1 MADLG
6 YLELASSLEDAKRLG
21 ALGLTASIQPVH
33 AVVSGRG
40 LGSLVTIAASVLS
53 PTVSLR
59 MRVLSLLLGLVVRH
73 CRGLPQIICT
83 LRQREAR
90 RGILGIARLLTDRQ
104 FRLGIC
110 ESIVVASG
118 GAAMGIFAENR
129 VGAQDVGVGKLAD
142 FVVVDML
149 WNADALLEAVVKET
163 WYGGVKTLGDGNKRT
178 ATLYTDFCH
187 G

>member
-1 MADLG
+1 M
-6 YLELASSLEDAKRLG
+6 
-21 ALGLTASIQPVH
+21 
-33 AVVSGRG
+33 VSGRG
-40 LGSLVTIAASVLS
+40 LGSWSRVFGDDCCKRTFAYCEFADAGALIAIGTGS
-53 PTVSLR
+53 PT
-59 MRVLSLLLGLVVRH
+59 
-73 CRGLPQIICT
+73 LPWPATDNLYVAATRCSA
-83 LRQREAR
+83 RDSRNSEAV
-90 RGILGIARLLTDRQ
+90 TDRQ

-110 ESIVVASG
+110 ESIVAASS
-118 GAAMGIFAENR
+118 GAAMGIFADSR